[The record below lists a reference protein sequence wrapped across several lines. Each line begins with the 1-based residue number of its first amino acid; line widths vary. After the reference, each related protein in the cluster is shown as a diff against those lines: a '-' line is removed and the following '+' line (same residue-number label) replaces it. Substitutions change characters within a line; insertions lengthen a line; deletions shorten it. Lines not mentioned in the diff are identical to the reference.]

1 MNESDDHDNT
11 KAIDLVIK
19 GKGRKVKCYEYQ
31 SNIKKE
37 NAKKV

>member
-19 GKGRKVKCYEYQ
+19 GKGRKVKLRI
-31 SNIKKE
+31 SI
-37 NAKKV
+37 